1 MPVINQPDKITDSE
15 IEKSLMDN
23 EKMEKLLD
31 KIFKIFSKQP
41 DSSIKKLQKKMEP
54 YLNSND
60 NIIQQRKALR
70 TIKEFLNKN

>member
-1 MPVINQPDKITDSE
+1 MPVISYPDKITDHE
-15 IEKSLMDN
+15 IEKSLTDN

-41 DSSIKKLQKKMEP
+41 DSSLKKLQKKMEP